1 MVMNE
6 RFQVFFSRL
15 KQLANVGTVVAVAL
29 VISLL
34 YPNNV
39 KFKYELQRGQ
49 IWKYDDLVAPFDF
62 AIRKTTEELQAD
74 KALVMKEFWP
84 YYVLNESL
92 VNAKLK
98 DFEAAFDNWVKNE
111 AVAIAPKRNL
121 EEIKDN
127 CLDFLEKL
135 YATGILQ
142 LNPEHL
148 VEDQK
153 FVIHVVKGNT
163 SFKRTPSSFASLEEA
178 SIQVEAYCND
188 PKNGVPASVFPL
200 LKAALVQN
208 ITYDEQRTTAML
220 EDAINNISPS
230 RGLVTQGETIVQKG
244 NVVTDEVYE
253 KLASYKAKFESDI
266 SSQKSGWVV
275 YVGYL
280 LLTGLILGAFI
291 MYVNSYRREI
301 LKNWNYLAFV
311 MIWMV
316 AFSYLTFLVERMEV
330 LSVYVIPFCVVP
342 IVVRHF
348 FTYRLA
354 FFTHVV
360 VVLIAGFLT
369 AEGHQFLFTQ
379 IVAGVVAVLA
389 VADARD
395 WSRFF
400 RSVVAIF
407 SAYLLSQIGMALIE
421 EGSFRNVDWQSMG
434 WLAFNGLLTL
444 LAFPL
449 IPLTERMFGF
459 TSSISL
465 VELSDMNRPLLRELA
480 MKAPGT
486 FQHSLQVGNL
496 AEAAANE
503 IGADPLLVR
512 VGALYHDIGKT
523 LEPEYFV
530 ENQSGNNPHQG
541 MSRTESARIIIE
553 HVTEG
558 EKMAKKQ
565 RLPLSIQ
572 RFITTHHGT
581 TRVEYFYKNHVA
593 ENPDLVVDAAQFTYP
608 GPLPSSK
615 EEAILM
621 LADSVEATSRSL
633 KSPTGQ
639 DIDNLVN
646 KIFKGKMDHGQLNES
661 ELTFW
666 ELEVCRAVFQKMLRS
681 IHHVRIEYPE

>member
-1 MVMNE
+1 MRKGIV
-6 RFQVFFSRL
+6 
-15 KQLANVGTVVAVAL
+15 QLSPAHL
-29 VISLL
+29 
-34 YPNNV
+34 
-39 KFKYELQRGQ
+39 
-49 IWKYDDLVAPFDF
+49 
-62 AIRKTTEELQAD
+62 TT
-74 KALVMKEFWP
+74 
-84 YYVLNESL
+84 
-92 VNAKLK
+92 
-98 DFEAAFDNWVKNE
+98 
-111 AVAIAPKRNL
+111 
-121 EEIKDN
+121 
-127 CLDFLEKL
+127 
-135 YATGILQ
+135 
-142 LNPEHL
+142 
-148 VEDQK
+148 DQK
-153 FVIHVVKGNT
+153 FVIHVVRGNT
-163 SFKRTPSSFASLEEA
+163 SFKRTLSSFASLEKATTE
-178 SIQVEAYCND
+178 VEAYSND
-188 PKNGVPASVFPL
+188 PKNGVPTEVATL
-200 LKAALVQN
+200 LKVALVPN
-208 ITYDEQRTTAML
+208 ITFDEPRTTAML

-230 RGLVTQGETIVQKG
+230 RGLVAQGETIVLKG
-244 NVVTDEVYE
+244 NVVTDDVYE

-266 SSQKSGWVV
+266 SSKKSGWVV
-275 YVGYL
+275 YFGYL

-291 MYVNSYRREI
+291 MYVNSYRQEI

-316 AFSYLTFLVERMEV
+316 AFSYLTYLVERTEV

-342 IVVRHF
+342 VVVRHF

-400 RSVVAIF
+400 RSVVSIF
-407 SAYLLSQIGMALIE
+407 LAYLLSQIGMALIE
-421 EGSFRNVDWQSMG
+421 EGSFGSVDWQSMG

-459 TSSISL
+459 TSSISM

-512 VGALYHDIGKT
+512 VGALYHYIGKT
-523 LEPEYFV
+523 LRPEYFV
-530 ENQSGNNPHQG
+530 ENQSGNNPHEG
-541 MSRTESARIIIE
+541 LPRTKSAHIIIA
-553 HVTEG
+553 HVLEG
-558 EKMAKKQ
+558 EIMAQKQ
-565 RLPLSIQ
+565 RLPVSIQ

-581 TRVEYFYKNHVA
+581 TRVEYFYKNYVS
-593 ENPDLVVDAAQFTYP
+593 ENPDILVDAAQFTYP
-608 GPLPSSK
+608 GPLPNSK
-615 EEAILM
+615 EETILM

-639 DIDNLVN
+639 DIDNLVH
-646 KIFKGKMDHGQLNES
+646 KIFKGKIDHGQLSES
-661 ELTFW
+661 KLTFG
-666 ELEVCRAVFQKMLRS
+666 ELEICRAVFQKMLRS